1 MSRPTPATHTSQ
13 NQNTSSMEQKIDYA
27 APRIAVVEAGAE
39 RGFALSALT
48 TEDYVETPGNWN
60 SGL

>member
-1 MSRPTPATHTSQ
+1 
-13 NQNTSSMEQKIDYA
+13 MEQKIDYA